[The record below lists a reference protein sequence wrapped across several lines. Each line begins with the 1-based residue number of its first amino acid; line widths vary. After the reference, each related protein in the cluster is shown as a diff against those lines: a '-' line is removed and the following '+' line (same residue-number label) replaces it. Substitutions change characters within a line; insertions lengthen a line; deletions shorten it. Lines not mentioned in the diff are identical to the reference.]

1 MDAITDNFEIER
13 DDGIVTVTATKVPA
27 VKLPR
32 AEFSTDELPPDPHFR
47 GSSAPPEFDPVAEA
61 SEESFPA
68 SDPPAH
74 TPVTSV
80 GPHNRALRAT
90 V

>member
-1 MDAITDNFEIER
+1 MDAKSDNFEIER
-13 DDGIVTVTATKVPA
+13 DDGLVTVTATKVPS
-27 VKLPR
+27 VKLPQ
-32 AEFSTDELPPDPHFR
+32 AEFSTHEPPPSPHFR
-47 GSSAPPEFDPVAEA
+47 GSNTPPEFDPVEEA

-68 SDPPAH
+68 SDPPAR

-80 GPHNRALRAT
+80 GPHNRAVRAT